1 MLKPLHEF
9 PLQIPAFWGK
19 AFYSLL
25 LFFSLCFEA
34 TEFTIKACLTTAMPS
49 TPNEYFETIKDVS
62 TLVGI
67 FFPMRIFSILYS
79 RII

>member
-1 MLKPLHEF
+1 MLKPLQEF
-9 PLQIPAFWGK
+9 PLQIPAFLGK

-25 LFFSLCFEA
+25 LFFSPCFEA
-34 TEFTIKACLTTAMPS
+34 TEFTIKGCLTTAMPS

-67 FFPMRIFSILYS
+67 FFSYENFQY
-79 RII
+79 IIQ